1 MSAIFNVVLLACVLL
16 GSSHVWAADTP
27 VNSADTGPALTASD
41 RLRNARSWIDVKDW
55 NKALLELK
63 EAVREEPRNADVHN
77 LLGYSYRKQATPN
90 LNKAFDHYNTA
101 LKLNPRHLG
110 AHEYI
115 GEAYLMAK
123 KPSQAEKHLVQLQVL
138 CGNQT
143 CEEYVDLAKA
153 LALYKAAN
161 P

>member
-1 MSAIFNVVLLACVLL
+1 MPALFNVVLLTFVLL
-16 GSSHVWAADTP
+16 SSSHVWAADTP
-27 VNSADTGPALTASD
+27 VNSADTEPALTASD

-55 NKALLELK
+55 NKALHELK

-77 LLGYSYRKQATPN
+77 LLGYSYRKQASPN

-123 KPSQAEKHLVQLQVL
+123 KPSQAEKHLVQLQAL